1 MAKRKT
7 GRPGVQDQTYS
18 LRAGA
23 RDAALRAWTGWQNR
37 VILLILTGVCG
48 TVMGIPMVIGTA
60 GAQDRAQA
68 RSMVI
73 SQGGIVAAESPLAA
87 QAGANVLAHGGGAVD
102 AAVATNAVM
111 GVVEPMM
118 NGIGG
123 DLFAIVYEAKTGK
136 LYGLNASGWAPAKL
150 TIEFLNGKGIEGM
163 PLYGIHSVTVP
174 GTVDGWSKLLS
185 RFGNKTL
192 PEVLAPAIHYARE
205 GFPVPEWDA
214 QYWQFEERQQPDKNA
229 TATFLVDGKGPKLGD
244 IFRNPD
250 LAHSLELIAQGGR
263 DAFYK
268 GEIARGIVAYSSTL
282 GGTMSAADFADY
294 SSEWVEP
301 ISTKYRDWTV
311 YEIPPNGQGI
321 AALEMLNI
329 LEGFPLARY
338 GHHSPDQ
345 LHVMIEAKK
354 LAYADLLRYVADQRV
369 RPVPVLGMLS
379 KEYAA
384 RRAKLVDMAKA
395 NCDVAPGE
403 PEFPTIGDTTYLS
416 VVDRD
421 GNMVSLIQSNFS
433 GFGSGLVA
441 DGTGFALQNRGALFS
456 VDAASPNAL
465 AGHKRPLHTIIPALM
480 SRGDERIAFGIM
492 GGFNQAQAH
501 AQFVSNVA
509 DFGMNIQAA
518 LETAR
523 FTKPTFAGCDVALED
538 RIPADVR
545 RTLEGRGHQI
555 RVLAHFSPRV
565 GGGQAVRRDF
575 STGVNYGASDPRKDG
590 AAIPEPPAIK

>member
-1 MAKRKT
+1 MYR
-7 GRPGVQDQTYS
+7 
-18 LRAGA
+18 LRWG
-23 RDAALRAWTGWQNR
+23 LGSGEVRAWTRWRNR
-37 VILLILTGVCG
+37 AILPVLFVLLEAAV
-48 TVMGIPMVIGTA
+48 GIPIVTGTA

-68 RSMVI
+68 RSMVV
-73 SQGGIVAAESPLAA
+73 SRDGIVAAESPLAA
-87 QAGANVLAHGGGAVD
+87 QAGATILSHGGNAID

-136 LYGLNASGWAPAKL
+136 LYGLNASGWAPSGL
-150 TIEFLNGKGIEGM
+150 TIEFLKSKGIEKM

-174 GTVDGWSKLLS
+174 GAVDGWSKLLS
-185 RFGNKTL
+185 RFGNKKL
-192 PEVLAPAIHYARE
+192 PEVLAPAIHYARD

-214 QYWQFEERQQPDKNA
+214 QYWEFEERQPKDKNA
-229 TATFLVDGKGPKLGD
+229 AATFLVKGKAPQLGD
-244 IFRNPD
+244 VFQNPD
-250 LAHSLELIAQGGR
+250 LAHSLGLIADGDR

-268 GEIARGIVAYSSTL
+268 GDIGRRIVAYSAAL
-282 GGTMSAADFADY
+282 GGTMTAEDLADY

-301 ISTKYRDWTV
+301 ISTTYHGWTV
-311 YEIPPNGQGI
+311 YEIPPSGQGI

-329 LEGFPLARY
+329 MENFPLAQF
-338 GHHSPDQ
+338 GQHSPDG
-345 LHVMIEAKK
+345 LHAMIEAKK
-354 LAYADLLRYVADQRV
+354 LAYADMLRYVADPRAS
-369 RPVPVLGMLS
+369 RVPVAGMLS
-379 KEYAA
+379 KDYAA
-384 RRAKLVDMAKA
+384 QRAKLIDMAKA
-395 NCDVAPGE
+395 NCAVAPGK
-403 PEFPTIGDTTYLS
+403 PEFPTTGDTTYLS

-456 VDAASPNAL
+456 VDPASPNAL
-465 AGHKRPLHTIIPALM
+465 AGHKRPLHTIIPAFM

-501 AQFVSNVA
+501 AQFVSDIA
-509 DFGMNIQAA
+509 DFGMNIQAS
-518 LETAR
+518 LEKAR
-523 FTKPTFAGCDVALED
+523 FTKPTFDGCDVLMED
-538 RIPADVR
+538 RIPADAR
-545 RTLEGRGHQI
+545 EALQRRGHQI
-555 RVLAHFSPRV
+555 QVLGNFSSRV

-590 AAIPEPPAIK
+590 AAVPEPPSIK